1 MSTWYAQIDGD
12 WSNAASL
19 WNDAVD
25 GSGNYGS
32 PADGDTD
39 DLNGHAVTLG
49 ADPGGGSGTFNV
61 VDGSGGEGRLIL
73 SGNWTLGC
81 TLQCYCTVHVLT
93 NPTITVTGTLQLVIV
108 SAECGG
114 LDVSGGGALVFN
126 GGTLDCSYAGSGG
139 VSLPIV
145 IHVATTMMMFYDPQ
159 MAGNITPGIT
169 VINASVVFTVSGTLY
184 WFTAAFSEVTINVGP
199 GGQLVAVDA
208 GGNMLGVQGASI
220 TLPAVGNVMYGVD
233 RGDGQLGT
241 HTDPNTDGQTPNA
254 ALVLNTA
261 HFGAGN
267 ATAGTYTPGTIPAAS
282 DVRQGVAVGST
293 TGTCYV
299 PSASDVT
306 ARYQRGRHHGDLLR
320 AHGGADALW
329 NQRGR
334 HDRDGDSAQH
344 RRPHAR
350 CQPGI
355 DHGPLRRGQR
365 HGRHLRPGTIPAA
378 GDVRHGTPSAVPRV
392 LPTSQPRADVRHG
405 TNVDATTGTCYV
417 PTAAQTLYGINVD
430 ATTGTVTLP
439 NTDGHTP
446 DASQVLTTA
455 HFGAGNATAGTYV
468 PGTIPAAG
476 DVRHGT
482 AVGSSTGTAYIPAA
496 ADVRYGTN
504 VDATTGTCYVPTAA
518 QTLYGINVDATT
530 GTVTLPNTDGHTP
543 DASQVLTTA
552 HFGAGNATAG
562 TYVPGTIPA
571 AGDVR
576 HGTAVG
582 SSTGTAYIPAAA
594 DVRYGTNV
602 DATTGTCYVPTAA
615 QTLYGI
621 NVDATTGTVT
631 LPNTDGST
639 PNAALVLNTAH
650 FGAANATAGTYDPD
664 AAVYPPVAYVHS
676 DAGTYG
682 PTGVEYTPGLSA
694 LANWTLIAGVAL
706 PDSVLLGVPVYSGGP
721 NGTYSGY
728 NMGGLTPAQAAAIAA
743 AYESQTNSGPNTTL
757 DPMLANGDIS
767 LVAGNDYNAT
777 LDNLVEIDASQWPDL
792 TGATVKLQ
800 FELASTGAPDGL
812 PAMGEI
818 VAAGTDDQVVEFS
831 LPHVFTAALQAGLGG
846 AGFHNHTYTVTA
858 TWTATK
864 NTWSPPRGSA
874 SVYVA

>member
-81 TLQCYCTVHVLT
+81 TLQCYCTVHVVT

-114 LDVSGGGALVFN
+114 LDVSGVGGALVFN

-145 IHVATTMMMFYDPQ
+145 IHVGTTMMMFYDPM

-184 WFTAAFSEVTINVGP
+184 WFTAASSDVTVNVLP

-208 GGNMLGVQGASI
+208 GGNMLGVQGVSI

-282 DVRQGVAVGST
+282 DVRHGVAVGST

-299 PSASDVT
+299 PSAS
-306 ARYQRGRHHGDLLR
+306 
-320 AHGGADALW
+320 
-329 NQRGR
+329 
-334 HDRDGDSAQH
+334 
-344 RRPHAR
+344 
-350 CQPGI
+350 
-355 DHGPLRRGQR
+355 
-365 HGRHLRPGTIPAA
+365 
-378 GDVRHGTPSAVPRV
+378 
-392 LPTSQPRADVRHG
+392 DVRHG

-743 AYESQTNSGPNTTL
+743 AYESQTNSGPNTTR